1 MRFNADVKPR
11 RVSTVF
17 RRGYAIAMMVLLI
30 EKVNFMKSHP
40 LKAETVTESIEEG
53 LLAAAVNGSDSAILI
68 SRYVDGQR
76 RTAFVNAGFTQLFG
90 YSQQEASGHDP
101 GTLIRCETEFG
112 CQPDKDEVREA
123 HHRYRVETRVYH
135 KSGYPLWC
143 SIALNH
149 FYDERNNIMY
159 AISVFT
165 EITATKMYE
174 VLQFPVLE
182 ALARDR
188 PLEEVM
194 ERLCLEIESIA
205 PEVICSVSRV
215 DEHGCLRPLASPRL
229 PASYSQALDGIP
241 IGPKSGSS
249 GTAAWLGV
257 PVMVR
262 DIAHNPL
269 WEECCDLVLPL
280 GLAACWSSP
289 IFSSQNKV
297 IGTLAFYFRQERGP
311 SKFHQNLVTLS
322 TGLCALA
329 IERYESSEKI
339 RLLAFFDPLT
349 GLPNRNLFRA
359 SADNAV
365 INAARRGNTLAV
377 LMISLDRF
385 KQVSG
390 SLGAAAGDKLLCH
403 IAECLRQQ
411 CGAADLVGKLSVDE
425 FAMLLNIDDV
435 RNVTAKAERLLSML
449 SKTVP
454 IDGVMVTPSVTIG
467 INLYPDN
474 SHDMGALIQGADIAL
489 HQAKYHLRGR
499 LGFFNKEMNEI
510 AKRRLTLESA
520 LRKALEDFSLQLYYQ
535 PQISLKNGEI
545 HGVEAL
551 SRWFHPEFGEISP
564 IRFIPLAEECGL
576 MDKLGEWV
584 LQEACRQLAD
594 WHRRGVNVPTV
605 SINLSPTN
613 FHNPELPAL
622 ISRIL
627 SQLSL
632 PPDNLTIEIT
642 EEVILDGNAD
652 TMNILNKVR
661 ELGVKLSMDDFG
673 TGFASLSYLN
683 RINFDEVKLDQSFVH
698 DIECH
703 HKNRVLTDAVTHI
716 GDKLDL
722 CIVAEG
728 VENET
733 QREILAQQ
741 GYELA
746 QGFLFSRPLPPAQLE
761 AWSRHYG
768 LTKR

>member
-1 MRFNADVKPR
+1 
-11 RVSTVF
+11 
-17 RRGYAIAMMVLLI
+17 
-30 EKVNFMKSHP
+30 MKSHP
-40 LKAETVTESIEEG
+40 LKAGAVTESIEEW

-68 SRYVDGQR
+68 ARYVDGR
-76 RTAFVNAGFTQLFG
+76 RRITFVNDGFTQLFG
-90 YSQQEASGHDP
+90 YSRQEASGHEP
-101 GTLIRCETEFG
+101 EQLIRCETEFG
-112 CQPDKDEVREA
+112 CQPDKDEFRAVN
-123 HHRYRVETRVYH
+123 HRYRVETRVYH

-143 SIALNH
+143 SIVLNH
-149 FYDERNNIMY
+149 FYDERNNVMY
-159 AISVFT
+159 AVSVFT

-215 DEHGCLRPLASPRL
+215 DDHGCLRPLASPRL
-229 PASYSQALDGIP
+229 PASYSQKLDGIS
-241 IGPKSGSS
+241 IGPKAGSC

-257 PVMVR
+257 PVMVC
-262 DIAHNPL
+262 DIANNPL
-269 WEECCDLVLPL
+269 WAECSDLVLPL

-289 IFSSQNKV
+289 IFSSQHKV
-297 IGTLAFYFRQERGP
+297 IGTLSFYFRQARGP
-311 SKFHQNLVTLS
+311 SKFHQDLVMLS

-329 IERYESSEKI
+329 IERDESSEKI

-365 INAARRGNTLAV
+365 INAARRGHSLAV
-377 LMISLDRF
+377 LMIGLDRF
-385 KQVSG
+385 KQVNS
-390 SLGAAAGDKLLCH
+390 SLGVAAGDTLLCH
-403 IAECLRQQ
+403 IAECLRRQ

-425 FAMLLNIDDV
+425 FAMLLNVADV
-435 RNVTAKAERLLSML
+435 RDATAKAERLLSVL
-449 SKTVP
+449 LKPVP
-454 IDGVMVTPSVTIG
+454 INGVMVTPSVTMG
-467 INLYPDN
+467 ISFYPDN
-474 SHDMGALIQGADIAL
+474 SHDMGTLIQGADIAL

-510 AKRRLTLESA
+510 ARRRLTLESA
-520 LRKALEDFSLQLYYQ
+520 LRKALEDSSLQLYYQ

-584 LQEACRQLAD
+584 IQEACRQLAD
-594 WHRRGVNVPTV
+594 WHQRGVNVPTV

-613 FHNPELPAL
+613 FHNPKLPAL
-622 ISRIL
+622 ISRML

-642 EEVILDGNAD
+642 EEVILDANAD
-652 TMNILNKVR
+652 IMNILNKVR
-661 ELGVKLSMDDFG
+661 ELGIKLSMDDFG

-683 RINFDEVKLDQSFVH
+683 RINFDELKLDQSFVH

-716 GDKLDL
+716 CDKLNL

-728 VENET
+728 VENER
-733 QREILAQQ
+733 QREILTQQ

-746 QGFLFSRPLPPAQLE
+746 QGFLFSRPLPPEQLE
-761 AWSRHYG
+761 AWCSHYG
-768 LTKR
+768 PASR